1 MWIAAVGLRCMPPA
15 SRTGMYTSL
24 RALFSTSLHGLDA
37 LVHRTA
43 EWACSQS
50 RKEMYHDTT
59 NGRTCVGELSRTTTL
74 T

>member
-15 SRTGMYTSL
+15 SRTSMYTSL
-24 RALFSTSLHGLDA
+24 RALFSTSLHGLDD

-50 RKEMYHDTT
+50 RKVEHALV
-59 NGRTCVGELSRTTTL
+59 NCQEQQH
-74 T
+74 